1 MLVIL
6 ELGGGNMLMHKI
18 LKVAVKH
25 INSMI
30 REIRAVI
37 KKDAEE
43 EKDPEIINDS
53 RFL

>member
-1 MLVIL
+1 MR
-6 ELGGGNMLMHKI
+6 GGNMLMRKI

-43 EKDPEIINDS
+43 EKDQIINAS